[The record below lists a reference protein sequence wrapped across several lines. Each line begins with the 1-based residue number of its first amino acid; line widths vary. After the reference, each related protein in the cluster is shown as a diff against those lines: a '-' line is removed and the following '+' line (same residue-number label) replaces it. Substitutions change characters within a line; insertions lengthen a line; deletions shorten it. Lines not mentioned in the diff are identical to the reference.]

1 MHKGFAAWNLA
12 IAETVE
18 AVGAPS
24 FAASLKDAIGT
35 LLDFDILMV
44 FAYSG
49 SERPTC
55 LYHNIDPE
63 RAATVIEAYASGPYL
78 LDPFYAAVVDP
89 KGAGV
94 RRLKD
99 MAPDHFYSSEYYR
112 QHYVLTGIRD
122 EIGIVCRPAGWTGLV
137 VSFTRP
143 EVAAAFGQRD
153 LKAVKEAE
161 PLLRSLA
168 ERHWSVKVEASGA
181 STTAPRGGT
190 ERDPINAALSG
201 MTNGVLTPREIEI
214 TALILRGHSN
224 AAIAQRLGIANG
236 TVKIHRKNIH
246 QKLEISSQ
254 SELFALFI
262 RQIGRLAEL

>member
-1 MHKGFAAWNLA
+1 MHKGFAAWNLT
-12 IAETVE
+12 IAEAMG
-18 AVGAPS
+18 AVGTAP
-24 FAASLKDAIGT
+24 FAGLLKAALGT
-35 LLDFDILMV
+35 ILDFDILMV

-49 SERPTC
+49 SDRPAC
-55 LYHNIDPE
+55 LYHNIDPA
-63 RAATVIEAYASGPYL
+63 RAATVIDAYASGPYL
-78 LDPFYAAVVDP
+78 LDPFYAAAIDP
-89 KGAGV
+89 KGVGV

-143 EVAAAFGQRD
+143 EASAAFGQRD

-161 PLLRSLA
+161 PVLRCLA
-168 ERHWSVKVEASGA
+168 ERHWSLNGDASGL
-181 STTAPRGGT
+181 TAPSRGPQ
-190 ERDPINAALSG
+190 ERDPINAALSS

-246 QKLEISSQ
+246 QKLDISSQ

-262 RQIGRLAEL
+262 QQIGRLAEL